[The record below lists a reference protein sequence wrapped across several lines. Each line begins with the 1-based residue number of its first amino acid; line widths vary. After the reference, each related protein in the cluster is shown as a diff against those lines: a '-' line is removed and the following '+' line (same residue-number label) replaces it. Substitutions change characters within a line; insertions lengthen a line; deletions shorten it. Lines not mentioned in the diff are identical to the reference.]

1 MERRMERDTRRR
13 HSRLRKRWLVSS
25 SRSRMHRDH
34 VWRIH
39 LRWRIKPRGKS
50 LNSIKS
56 DLEKVR
62 SGLNTLFL
70 SIMKA
75 LRTMFLL
82 RISCIA
88 QTFVKE
94 FDYFR
99 NEFYSHPLP
108 LFHGPKWTP
117 HTLVSHSLLFQ
128 HRSEAIFF
136 SFSFS

>member
-1 MERRMERDTRRR
+1 MERRMKRDTRRR

-39 LRWRIKPRGKS
+39 LRRRIKPRGKS
-50 LNSIKS
+50 LKMSTS
-56 DLEKVR
+56 ELDKVR
-62 SGLNTLFL
+62 SGLNKMLCAYIL

-75 LRTMFLL
+75 LRKMFLL
-82 RISCIA
+82 RISCIV

-108 LFHGPKWTP
+108 PSSTAPRGP

-128 HRSEAIFF
+128 HRSEAYFF
-136 SFSFS
+136 